1 MLESCVVRWPPLA
14 PLGTIDVGVM
24 CCLAESSFNVEGT
37 NSDEG
42 DASVEDFFSFLPPSL
57 HMHLL
62 KGCVCVCVCV
72 CVCMCMRSTVDA
84 LLLKFDRVD
93 VIVAAASLS
102 LLF

>member
-57 HMHLL
+57 HMHYL

-72 CVCMCMRSTVDA
+72 CVYA
-84 LLLKFDRVD
+84 LLLNRYRCCCLVVVVVLK
-93 VIVAAASLS
+93 A
-102 LLF
+102 